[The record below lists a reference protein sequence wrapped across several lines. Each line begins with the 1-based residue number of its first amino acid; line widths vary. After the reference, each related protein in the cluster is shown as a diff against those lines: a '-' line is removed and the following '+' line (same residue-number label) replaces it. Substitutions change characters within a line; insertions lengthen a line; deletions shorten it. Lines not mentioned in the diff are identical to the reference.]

1 MEASFF
7 DRHPHFKD
15 ALSIV
20 VFIICVIIGTTLMNA
35 FVFRSFNVSGSSMA
49 PTLHTNDRLI
59 VDRLAVTFA
68 QIQGKSY
75 VPERG
80 QVIVF
85 ENPLYSVGFEDRYI
99 VKRVIGL
106 PGERVVLENGVY
118 TVYNDQNPDGFNPD
132 DTFKDTPA
140 SPISGEVNTVV
151 PAGELFVSGD
161 NRVGNNSFDSR
172 SGLGTV
178 PLYDV
183 VGPVSARIF
192 PFNQIRGL

>member
-7 DRHPHFKD
+7 ERHPHFKD

-35 FVFRSFNVSGSSMA
+35 FIFRSFNVSGSSMV

-59 VDRLAVTFA
+59 VDRLAVTWA
-68 QIQGKSY
+68 QLQGKQY
-75 VPERG
+75 TPERG
-80 QVIVF
+80 QIIVF
-85 ENPLYSVGFEDRYI
+85 ENPRFSVGFEDRYI

-106 PGERVVLENGVY
+106 PGERVTLENGIY
-118 TVYNDQNPDGFNPD
+118 TVFNTEHPDGFRPD
-132 DTFKDTPA
+132 DLVADKPA
-140 SPISGEVNTVV
+140 SPTTGQVNTVV
-151 PAGELFVSGD
+151 PQGELFVSGD
-161 NRVGNNSFDSR
+161 NRVGNNSCDSR
-172 SGLGTV
+172 SCLGTV

-192 PFNQIRGL
+192 PFNQIRGF

>member
-15 ALSIV
+15 VLSIV

-68 QIQGKSY
+68 QVQGKSY

-85 ENPLYSVGFEDRYI
+85 ENPIYGVGFEDRYL

-118 TVYNDQNPDGFNPD
+118 TVYNDENPNGFNPD
-132 DTFKDTPA
+132 NSFSDTPA
-140 SPISGEVNTVV
+140 SPTSGEVNTVV

-172 SGLGTV
+172 AGLGTV

-183 VGPVSARIF
+183 VGPVGARIF
-192 PFNQIRGL
+192 PFDQIRGL

>member
-7 DRHPHFKD
+7 ERHPHFKD
-15 ALSIV
+15 ALSIT
-20 VFIICVIIGTTLMNA
+20 VFVLCVIIGTTLMNA
-35 FVFRSFNVSGSSMA
+35 FIFRSFNVSGSSMV
-49 PTLHTNDRLI
+49 PTLHSNDRLI
-59 VDRLAVTFA
+59 VNRVPVTVA
-68 QIQGKSY
+68 QVQGKQY

-85 ENPLYSVGFEDRYI
+85 ENPRYSIGFEDRYI

-106 PGERVVLENGVY
+106 PGERVTLTNGIY
-118 TVYNDQNPDGFNPD
+118 TVYNTDNPNGFNPD

-140 SPISGEVNTVV
+140 SPTSGEVNTVV
-151 PAGELFVSGD
+151 PEGELFVSGD
-161 NRVGNNSFDSR
+161 NRVGNNSYDSR

-192 PFNQIRGL
+192 PFNQIRSF

>member
-20 VFIICVIIGTTLMNA
+20 VFIICVVIGTTLMNA
-35 FVFRSFNVSGSSMA
+35 FIFRSFNVSGSSMA

-59 VDRLAVTFA
+59 VDRLPVTWA
-68 QIQGKSY
+68 QLQGKTY
-75 VPERG
+75 TPERG

-85 ENPLYSVGFEDRYI
+85 ENPQFSARYDDRYL

-106 PGERVVLENGVY
+106 PGERVVLQNGVF
-118 TVYNDQNPDGFNPD
+118 TVYNEEHPEGFNPD
-132 DTFKDTPA
+132 DTFSDKPA
-140 SPISGEVNTVV
+140 TPISGEKNIVV
-151 PAGELFVSGD
+151 PANELFVSGD
-161 NRVGNNSFDSR
+161 NRVGSNSFDSR

-183 VGPVSARIF
+183 VGPVSVRIF

>member
-20 VFIICVIIGTTLMNA
+20 VFIICVVIGTTLMNA
-35 FVFRSFNVSGSSMA
+35 FIFRSFNVSGSSMV
-49 PTLHTNDRLI
+49 PTLHSNDRLI
-59 VDRLAVTFA
+59 VNRVPVTIA
-68 QIQGKSY
+68 QVQGKQY

-80 QVIVF
+80 QIIVF
-85 ENPLYSVGFEDRYI
+85 ENPHYSIGLEDRYI

-118 TVYNDQNPDGFNPD
+118 TVYNEANPNGFNPD
-132 DTFKDTPA
+132 DLVKDKPATPM
-140 SPISGEVNTVV
+140 SGEKNTVV

-161 NRVGNNSFDSR
+161 NRVGSNSYDSR
-172 SGLGTV
+172 SGLGTI

-192 PFNQIRGL
+192 PFNQIRSF

>member
-1 MEASFF
+1 MEASFL

-15 ALSIV
+15 AMSIV

-35 FVFRSFNVSGSSMA
+35 FIFRSFNVSGSSMS
-49 PTLHTNDRLI
+49 PTMETNDRLI
-59 VDRLAVTFA
+59 VNRIPVTIA
-68 QIQGKSY
+68 QVQGKKY

-85 ENPLYSVGFEDRYI
+85 ENPRYSVGFEDKYI

-106 PGERVVLENGVY
+106 PGERVTLENGIY
-118 TVYNDQNPDGFNPD
+118 TVYNAEHPEGFNPD
-132 DTFKDTPA
+132 DTFSDEPA
-140 SPISGEVNTVV
+140 SPTSGEVNKVV
-151 PAGELFVSGD
+151 PEGELFVSGD
-161 NRVGNNSFDSR
+161 NRVGNHSYDSR
-172 SGLGTV
+172 SGLGTI

-192 PFNQIRGL
+192 PFNEIRSF